1 MARLNDVANIW
12 NTVKELDVGDIRE
25 QAEQP
30 CRIAIVGQRI
40 GARNAVAQALTGG
53 ADRFPARGGQALDI
67 FDVPLTRERTAD
79 LGRSDAVVLVVQGD
93 EPLSY
98 DEFLTY
104 EKLSVLPVPLLLVVI
119 GAEAAP
125 APAETVPDP
134 DWSAV
139 PAAFVPS
146 LADAA
151 DLRKQVATAL
161 VELLPEALLLAAAR
175 RLPGLRPAAAQSLI
189 ANVSLS
195 NATYAF
201 TTGLPEMIPVLN
213 LPLNAADML
222 VLTKNQALLVYR
234 IALAMGADGDFSA
247 MIKEV
252 MPVIGGG
259 FLWRQLARQLVGLI
273 PVVGLLPKVAVAYAG
288 TYATGVVAARW
299 YHQGEM
305 LSGKALK
312 ATMSDA
318 LAEGRRRAQALL
330 QARKKDERLQEQ
342 LLNEP
347 TGASTA
353 KPQRPGLVRR
363 LLTRARGLLPR
374 RFRGGHPKSG

>member
-1 MARLNDVANIW
+1 VARLNDVANIW

-40 GARNAVAQALTGG
+40 GPRNAVAQALTGG
-53 ADRFPARGGQALDI
+53 AERFPPRGGQALDV

-79 LGRSDAVVLVVQGD
+79 LGRADAVVLVLQGD
-93 EPLSY
+93 EPLGY
-98 DEFLTY
+98 DEFLAY
-104 EKLSVLPVPLLLVVI
+104 EKLSVLPVPLLLVVVG
-119 GAEAAP
+119 GAAAP
-125 APAETVPDP
+125 APAASVPAP

-139 PAAFVPS
+139 PAAVVAS
-146 LADAA
+146 LDDAA
-151 DLRKQVATAL
+151 AVRKEVAAAL
-161 VELLPEALLLAAAR
+161 VELLPESLLLAAAR
-175 RLPGLRPAAAQSLI
+175 RLPGLRGAVAQALI

-288 TYATGVVAARW
+288 TYATGVVASRW
-299 YHQGEM
+299 YHHGEM

-312 ATMSDA
+312 ATMRDA
-318 LAEGRRRAQALL
+318 LAEGRRRAQGLI
-330 QARKKDERLQEQ
+330 QARKTTDQ
-342 LLNEP
+342 LLDEP
-347 TGASTA
+347 GSASTA
-353 KPQRPGLVRR
+353 KPARPNLVRR
-363 LLTRARGLLPR
+363 LLARARGILPGR
-374 RFRGGHPKSG
+374 LRARQPKAD